1 MCEILNPV
9 VEEGLAEKLT
19 SEPSP
24 ARGKGHIPGGRAGAG
39 DHGLVCSGN
48 RKEASVAAMK

>member
-1 MCEILNPV
+1 M
-9 VEEGLAEKLT
+9 VEEGLAKKLT

-39 DHGLVCSGN
+39 DTAGYVQGTERRPVWLQ
-48 RKEASVAAMK
+48 